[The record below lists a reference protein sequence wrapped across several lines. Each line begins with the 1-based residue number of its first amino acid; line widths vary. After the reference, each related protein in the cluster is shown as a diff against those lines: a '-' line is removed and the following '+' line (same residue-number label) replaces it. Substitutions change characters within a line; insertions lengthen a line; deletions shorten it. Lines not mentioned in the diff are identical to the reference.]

1 VQPEV
6 QPPLAVQPEARP
18 PLAVQPGALEVARL
32 VAEALLPLVGS
43 AREPLTGARKSEVRA
58 ELR

>member
-1 VQPEV
+1 M

-43 AREPLTGARKSEVRA
+43 ARETPTGARKSEVRA